1 LLTITLH
8 SRQAIQKYIK
18 ANNSLGNVSDVTF
31 KGHVNRAITSG
42 EEKGD
47 FSRPKG
53 MFCTVL
59 PVELLRV
66 YRSLRVCRRVS
77 ARSLTL

>member
-1 LLTITLH
+1 VHITDTCLR

-18 ANNSLGNVSDVTF
+18 ANNKIGNVSDTAF

-53 MFCTVL
+53 TYLSLVS
-59 PVELLRV
+59 LLS
-66 YRSLRVCRRVS
+66 YHRRVEVC
-77 ARSLTL
+77 LV